1 MTGKIKNNKY
11 CRGCPAICCTN
22 LSMGIGRP
30 ANSKEVEDLKWQ
42 LQFDTVKV
50 YISKNRWYQLV
61 EGRCI
66 YLSEDN
72 FCTIYDHRP
81 KKCRDHNPPNCER
94 FGKYYDVMLEKPKD
108 LEKYL
113 AKKKKAKKK

>member
-22 LSMGIGRP
+22 LSMGIGKP

-108 LEKYL
+108 LEKYF